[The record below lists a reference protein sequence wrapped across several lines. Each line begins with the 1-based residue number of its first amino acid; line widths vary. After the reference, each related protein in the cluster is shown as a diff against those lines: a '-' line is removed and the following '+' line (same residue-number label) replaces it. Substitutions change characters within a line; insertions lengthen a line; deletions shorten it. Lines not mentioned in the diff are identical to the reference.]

1 MFQQITILG
10 PGLLGASLA
19 MAAKAEG
26 LAMRVHTWSRRAETR
41 KQSLGADW
49 CDAVFDSPEAAVQGS
64 ELVVIC
70 TPVETIVPLLVK
82 IAGHLKPTTLITDVG
97 STKAKICKE
106 AASALTSDGPIF
118 IGSHPMAGS
127 ERTGMAHARADLFQ
141 GACCLI
147 TPLAN
152 APENAVKKLTA
163 FWNALKMRIATVSPE
178 QHDEIV
184 AHISHLPHLLASA
197 LCGYLSEKDS
207 TWAHFAG
214 GGLRDTSRIAAG
226 DPSLWQQIV
235 QQNRQEI
242 LRAIAGFENE
252 LDQLKN
258 ALLSEDTQAITERL
272 AKGKHY
278 RDQL

>member
-41 KQSLGADW
+41 KQSLEADW

-106 AASALTSDGPIF
+106 AACALTSDGPVF

-127 ERTGMAHARADLFQ
+127 ERTGMANARVDLFQ
-141 GACCLI
+141 DACCMI
-147 TPLAN
+147 TPLHDT
-152 APENAVKKLTA
+152 PEKAVEQLSA
-163 FWNALKMRIATVSPE
+163 FWEALQMRLTTVSPA

-184 AHISHLPHLLASA
+184 AHVSHLPHLLASS
-197 LCGYLSEKDS
+197 LCSYLGHKDAA
-207 TWAHFAG
+207 WANCAG
-214 GGLRDTSRIAAG
+214 PGLRDNTRIAAG
-226 DPSLWQQIV
+226 DPYLWQQIL

-252 LDQLKN
+252 LDQFKN
-258 ALLSEDTQAITERL
+258 ALLSEDTQAITQKL
-272 AKGKHY
+272 TQGKHY